1 MQILFDGIDLL
12 DQLFRIGENIMVGHQ
27 VLPQFKTK
35 EGYRNMDGRYRIK
48 VVLNNSQL
56 CSITIYLNFRE
67 GNIR

>member
-35 EGYRNMDGRYRIK
+35 EGYRNMDGEI
-48 VVLNNSQL
+48 
-56 CSITIYLNFRE
+56 
-67 GNIR
+67 